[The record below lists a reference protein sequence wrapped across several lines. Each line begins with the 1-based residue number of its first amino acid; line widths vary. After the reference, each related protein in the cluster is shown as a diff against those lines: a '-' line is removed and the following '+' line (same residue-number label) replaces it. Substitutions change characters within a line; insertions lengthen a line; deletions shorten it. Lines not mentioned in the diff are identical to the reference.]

1 VLLIAFVGLVASV
14 ALAVVYRGKISDSLH
29 DALEEGLD
37 KYDNDTGCQEAV
49 DLMQS
54 QVGRHCCTLI
64 SLSAFKKQEITSL
77 EFDIIGS
84 MFISSFESR
93 IILQVSLTKSH

>member
-1 VLLIAFVGLVASV
+1 MQYFSVLLIAFVGLVASV

-54 QVGRHCCTLI
+54 QVSRHCCTLI
-64 SLSAFKKQEITSL
+64 GLSAFKRQK
-77 EFDIIGS
+77 IIGS
-84 MFISSFESR
+84 MFI
-93 IILQVSLTKSH
+93 LQLRKLY